1 MRTLSTRWRPV
12 AALVAF
18 AAVGG
23 LLAGSSLSANPALG
37 GLAALDELQD
47 MAEARARL
55 VSHSDAMAD
64 LIANASPAVVN
75 ISSVRSQP
83 DNARRGFAPPRPSG
97 GHGSGVIVD
106 EAGVIITN
114 HHVIQGANSL
124 RVQLADGRT
133 FDAELV
139 GTDPATDVAVVRL
152 VHEGE
157 ALFPALEL
165 ADSDPRPG
173 ETVIAIGNP
182 FGLDNSVSTGIVS
195 ATGRDRMGIT
205 DFEDFIQTDA
215 AINPGNSGGALIDAR
230 GQLIGINTAIYSR
243 SGGSQ
248 GIGFAIPTSLVRDVM
263 DDLQEHGRVSRG
275 WLGVSIRSIPE
286 KLARAVGADGG
297 AAVDY
302 VDPAS
307 PAASSG
313 LQAGDVVVSV
323 DGQAV
328 TDADGLRHAVARHAA
343 GTEVSLEVV
352 RDGAPLALP
361 ITLGERPAPDQLR
374 GFGR

>member
-1 MRTLSTRWRPV
+1 M
-12 AALVAF
+12 
-18 AAVGG
+18 
-23 LLAGSSLSANPALG
+23 
-37 GLAALDELQD
+37 
-47 MAEARARL
+47 
-55 VSHSDAMAD
+55 
-64 LIANASPAVVN
+64 
-75 ISSVRSQP
+75 RSQP
-83 DNARRGFAPPRPSG
+83 DNARRGFTPPRPSG

-152 VHEGE
+152 VHEGD

-165 ADSDPRPG
+165 ADTDPRPG

-230 GQLIGINTAIYSR
+230 GQLIGINTAIYSL
-243 SGGSQ
+243 GGSQ

-263 DDLQEHGRVSRG
+263 DDLEEHGRVSRG
-275 WLGVSIRSIPE
+275 WLGVSIRSIPGC
-286 KLARAVGADGG
+286 RAGADGG

-343 GTEVSLEVV
+343 GTGRLEVV
-352 RDGAPLALP
+352 RDGAPSRSPYARRAP
-361 ITLGERPAPDQLR
+361 GPDQLEASAAEDVR
-374 GFGR
+374 RAGMLEGDRHLDPLGVALRLVEHVLGRA